1 MNRLGSAT
9 SPYLLQHAGN
19 PVDWYEWGTEA
30 LAAAADQD
38 KPILLSVGYAA
49 CHWCDFMDRTLRIW
63 RELVK
68 MQVRGAILV
77 QIGSLRFGV

>member
-1 MNRLGSAT
+1 VNRLGSAT
-9 SPYLLQHAGN
+9 SPYLLQHADN

-49 CHWCDFMDRTLRIW
+49 CHWCHVMNGTLRIW
-63 RELVK
+63 LEIKKL
-68 MQVRGAILV
+68 QVRGAISV
-77 QIGSLRFGV
+77 QIGSPSFVV